1 MKPIPVLFAPK
12 PQISGDAQNICLKI
26 INENNIELSLSLNK
40 NGKSEYLTR
49 SSLCIFDNNNKEK
62 LIGTEKMDISP
73 EEFLKHLSEHL
84 GYNIS
89 KKDSK

>member
-1 MKPIPVLFAPK
+1 MKPIPVLFAPA
-12 PQISGDAQNICLKI
+12 PQISGDAANVCLKI

-49 SSLCIFDNNNKEK
+49 SSLCIFDNNNNQK
-62 LIGTEKMDISP
+62 LLTDEIIDVSP

>member
-40 NGKSEYLTR
+40 NGKGKYLAR
-49 SSLCIFDNNNKEK
+49 SSLCLFDNNNQK
-62 LIGTEKMDISP
+62 LLTDEIIDVSP